1 VSTET
6 SVESAANLSL
16 LDRMMVEGKM
26 AREEGQRPYARD
38 LLTEFVDQVLAETG
52 DASAIDVV
60 EAINQRIAQ
69 IDELISVQLNE
80 VMHHPDFQKLEATW
94 RGLHYLVMNT
104 ETSTTLKLRVLNVS
118 RKDLQKDLDSAV
130 EFDQS
135 ALFKMVYEAEYG
147 TLGGTPY
154 SVLIGDYEFGR
165 HPQDIALL
173 EKVSNVAAAAHAPFI
188 AAASPA
194 LFDMESFAELAGPR
208 DLSKIFETAEMVKWR
223 SFRASE
229 DSRYVALVMPHTL
242 MRLPYGPNTVP
253 VDGVNFVEDT
263 DGRDHSKY
271 LWGNAAWTLGARITD
286 SFAKHGWTAAIR
298 GVEGGGKVEGLPSHT
313 FKTDEGDI
321 ALKCP
326 TEIAITDR
334 REKELN
340 DLGFIALVHCKNT
353 DYAAFF
359 GGQTANKP
367 KVYNTHEANANAR
380 ISAMLP
386 YMLVSSR
393 FAHYLKVMLRDKV
406 GSFLT
411 RGNIENYLNTW
422 IANYILLDDDASQAM
437 KARYPLREARIDV
450 YDVPGRPGVYRAN
463 VFLRPHFQLEELSAS
478 IRLVAELPEP
488 EA

>member
-1 VSTET
+1 MSTET
-6 SVESAANLSL
+6 SVESAASLSL

-69 IDELISVQLNE
+69 IDELISDQLNE
-80 VMHHPDFQKLEATW
+80 VMHHPDFQKLEGTW
-94 RGLHYLVMNT
+94 RGLNYLVANT

-135 ALFKMVYEAEYG
+135 AMFKMVYEAEYG

-154 SVLIGDYEFGR
+154 SMLVGDYEFGR
-165 HPQDIALL
+165 HPQDISLL
-173 EKVSNVAAAAHAPFI
+173 EKMSNLAAAAHAPFI
-188 AAASPA
+188 SAVSPTM
-194 LFDMESFAELAGPR
+194 FDMESFSELGAPR
-208 DLSKIFETAEMVKWR
+208 DLSKIFETSEMVKWR

-229 DSRYVALVMPHTL
+229 DSRYVSLTMPHVL

-253 VDGVNFVEDT
+253 VEGMNFVEDT

-271 LWGNAAWTLGARITD
+271 LWGNASWALAARITD

-313 FKTDEGDI
+313 FKTDEGDV

-340 DLGFIALVHCKNT
+340 DLGFISLVHCKNT

-359 GGQTANKP
+359 SGQTTNKP
-367 KVYNTHEANANAR
+367 KVYNTDEANANAR

-393 FAHYLKVMLRDKV
+393 FAHYLKVMLRDKI
-406 GSFLT
+406 GAFLT
-411 RGNIENYLNTW
+411 RNNITDHLNTW
-422 IANYILLDDDASQAM
+422 IANYVLLDDEASQGT
-437 KARYPLREARIDV
+437 KARFPLREARIDV

-463 VFLRPHFQLEELSAS
+463 IFLRPHFQLEELSAS
-478 IRLVAELPEP
+478 IRMVAELPAP

>member
-1 VSTET
+1 MSTET
-6 SVESAANLSL
+6 SVESAASLSL

-104 ETSTTLKLRVLNVS
+104 ETSTTLKVRVLNVS

-154 SVLIGDYEFGR
+154 SILIGDYEFGR

-188 AAASPA
+188 AAAAPA
-194 LFDMESFAELAGPR
+194 LFDMESFSELAGPR

-253 VDGVNFVEDT
+253 VEGMNFVEDT

-271 LWGNAAWTLGARITD
+271 LWGNAAWALGARITD
-286 SFAKHGWTAAIR
+286 SFAKYGWTAAIR

-393 FAHYLKVMLRDKV
+393 FAHYLKVMLRDKI

-437 KARYPLREARIDV
+437 KARYPLREARIDI

>member
-1 VSTET
+1 MTTEM
-6 SVESAANLSL
+6 SVESTASVSL

-38 LLTEFVDQVLAETG
+38 LLAEFVDQVVAETG
-52 DASAIDVV
+52 DAVALDVV
-60 EAINQRIAQ
+60 EAINHRIAQ
-69 IDELISVQLNE
+69 IDELISLQLNE
-80 VMHHPDFQKLEATW
+80 VLHHEDFQKLEATW
-94 RGLHYLVMNT
+94 RGLNYLVMNS
-104 ETSTTLKLRVLNVS
+104 ETGTQLKIRVLNTS

-165 HPQDIALL
+165 HPQDMSLI
-173 EKVSNVAAAAHAPFI
+173 EKISNVAAAAHAPFI
-188 AAASPA
+188 AAASPKM
-194 LFDMESFAELAGPR
+194 FDMDSFSELAGPR

-242 MRLPYGPNTVP
+242 LRLPYGPKTVP
-253 VDGVNFVEDT
+253 VEGVNFVEDV

-271 LWGNAAWTLGARITD
+271 LWGNASWALGVRITE
-286 SFAKHGWTAAIR
+286 SFAKYGWTAAIR
-298 GVEGGGKVEGLPSHT
+298 GVEGGGRVSGLPTHT
-313 FKTDEGDI
+313 FKTDEGDV

-340 DLGFIALVHCKNT
+340 DLGFISLVHCKNT

-367 KVYNTHEANANAR
+367 KVYNTNEANANAR
-380 ISAMLP
+380 LSAMLP

-393 FAHYLKVMLRDKV
+393 FAHYLKVMLRDKI
-406 GSFLT
+406 GSFMT
-411 RGNIENYLNTW
+411 RGNVQSYLNTW
-422 IANYILLDDDASQAM
+422 IGNYVLLDDDASQDM
-437 KARYPLREARIDV
+437 KARFPLREARVDV
-450 YDVPGRPGVYRAN
+450 YEVPGRPGVYRAN

-478 IRLVAELPEP
+478 IRLVAELPAP